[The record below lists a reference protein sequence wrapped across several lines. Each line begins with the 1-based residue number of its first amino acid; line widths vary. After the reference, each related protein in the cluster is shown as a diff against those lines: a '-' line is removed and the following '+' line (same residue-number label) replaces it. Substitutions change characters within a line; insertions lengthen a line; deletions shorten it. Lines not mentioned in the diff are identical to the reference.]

1 MIPARQH
8 DPNKKYEHR
17 YHVGNVGDAFK
28 HSVLL
33 AVVDALSTARPR
45 TFVETHAAA
54 GFYRLHPNG
63 EWTEGVGRLI
73 TRAPESLPSY
83 TRALLH
89 EPPMSR
95 FRQKDGAYSHYP
107 GSPLLVLSRMGPDD
121 RLVAVEIEE
130 EPRQELTRRLGDD
143 ARVTILGGDGLTV
156 AVQVL
161 RETSG
166 PALVHIDPAY
176 ADKKEWDVVADAM
189 VAMHAA
195 NPEAWLLLWYPFKG
209 FSRPPALQRRLTQ
222 AGVAWQAWDL
232 VTSPAEERR
241 NRLHGSGMLLV
252 GGTPELAGTI
262 AREAALLGP
271 LLSFSGEWWLRIAGT
286 RHSSP

>member
-33 AVVDALSTARPR
+33 AVMDALPSGRPR

-54 GFYRLHPNG
+54 GFYRLQPNG
-63 EWTEGVGRLI
+63 EWTEGVGHLMQL
-73 TRAPESLPSY
+73 APERLPSY

-95 FRQKDGAYSHYP
+95 FRQKDGSYSHYP
-107 GSPLLVLSRMGPDD
+107 GSPLLVVSRMQPED
-121 RLVAVEIEE
+121 RLFAVELEE
-130 EPRQELTRRLGDD
+130 QPRQELTRRLGDD
-143 ARVTILGGDGLTV
+143 ARVSIVAGDGLSE
-156 AVQVL
+156 AVRVL
-161 RETSG
+161 GATSG

-189 VAMHAA
+189 VAMHQA
-195 NPEAWLLLWYPFKG
+195 NPAAWLLLWYPFKG

-222 AGVAWQAWDL
+222 AGVRWQAWDL
-232 VTSPAEERR
+232 VTSPEEERR

-252 GGTPELAGTI
+252 GGTAELAATI
-262 AREAALLGP
+262 AGQAATLAP
-271 LLSFSGEWWLRIAGT
+271 LLSFRGEWWLRVAGSS
-286 RHSSP
+286 HSSP